1 MYIKYIVFTLIQFF
15 VVINVL
21 SAQKAVEIMQPKIE
35 FDIKLATEMLN
46 SGNAEISGTAYY
58 EGKSPVGLKIGD
70 KWFAKPG
77 TIIYLYPLTPY
88 LKEYLS
94 LKSKNK
100 EGKRLA
106 TISSLANSYR
116 IEAKV
121 FNNQGA
127 FIFPDLSA
135 GSYYLE
141 TEIKEDLLIF
151 EASGIVD
158 IKSNNEKISYSL
170 KHTYRKKM

>member
-1 MYIKYIVFTLIQFF
+1 MKYRVILFIFFQFLALF
-15 VVINVL
+15 KYL
-21 SAQKAVEIMQPKIE
+21 HAQKALEIMQPKIQ

-46 SGNAEISGTAYY
+46 SGNAEISGTAFY
-58 EGKSPVGLKIGD
+58 EGKAPIGFNIGD

-77 TIIYLYPLTPY
+77 TKIYLYPLTPY
-88 LKEYLS
+88 LKEYLA

-127 FIFPDLSA
+127 FIIPNLSA

-141 TEIKEDLLIF
+141 TEINENLLVF

-158 IKSNNEKISYSL
+158 IKSNNEKVAYSL